1 MLHINKKFS
10 ALFLIMSCLSPFLVA
25 KTSVKDLPPNYRKWV
40 QDEVNYIIS
49 NEERDAFLALPN
61 DETRDKFI
69 EHFWELRNPIPGAP
83 ENTYKQE
90 IYQRIEYAKQYLGGV
105 HTDMG
110 QTYIT
115 LGEPKQRAKYYG
127 RSEVRPMEIW
137 FYQNTNPAL
146 PTHFNVL
153 FFDKDNNGSMRFYSP
168 YMDGPGKLATSVM
181 TVNDNKHAFQN
192 IDRALGREVA
202 RTTLSLIPGE
212 PVDMQNGKASLSSDV
227 MIGIIKNLANNPL
240 TKDELNLKRAT
251 ESVTHRIVL
260 GDDYLDVVT
269 ATLRDGTGNFNL
281 HYLLRLHRPV
291 DFAIAE
297 ADNKLFYN
305 VDVSA
310 RVYGPDNKL
319 IFKQDKDISQYLD
332 AAEAERIKKSL
343 FGYEG
348 WLALAPGKYK
358 INFLFINK
366 VTKTAYKAERNVVIP
381 EPVTKGVRL
390 SEVVPFSSAESVGA
404 GKDYLPFTMGGIKF
418 TPIAG
423 DELTYAPGQN
433 VNVFYQIWSPPADPK
448 SFATK
453 NLTVDYAYGRVG
465 ASGDA
470 RNLHEEVAKSQ
481 LDAFGSMLTGK
492 KIALPLE
499 AAGGNYRLLVSLND
513 PDSTQKVYSSLNFKV
528 FNQGGAAPPFDITD
542 PDLAQD
548 VSKGVPQFDR
558 ALAYMAQGDSDSALT
573 WFKSALARNPANEI
587 ARSRLAELY
596 FAKQDYASA
605 AELFSRSP
613 VTAETDEQA
622 ILQGAESMAKTGS
635 VNRAISLL
643 EGAINQRNKSGPL
656 YMALAGYYRSE
667 GKVDRATELETKGRE
682 LITKIG
688 ND

>member
-1 MLHINKKFS
+1 MAFIPRKFCS
-10 ALFLIMSCLSPFLVA
+10 LILLVVFTSGLVLA
-25 KTSVKDLPPNYRKWV
+25 KTSIKDLPSHYRSWI
-40 QDEVNYIIS
+40 QDEVNYIITS
-49 NEERDAFLALPN
+49 EEKNAFLLLGTD
-61 DETRDKFI
+61 DERDKFI
-69 EHFWELRNPIPGAP
+69 ERFWELRNPVPGAP
-83 ENTYKQE
+83 TNTYKNE

-127 RSEVRPMEIW
+127 RQEVRPMEIW

-146 PTHFNVL
+146 PPYFNVL

-181 TVNDNKHAFQN
+181 TVNDNKHALQN

-202 RTTLSLIPGE
+202 RTTLSLIPDE
-212 PVDMQNGKASLSSDV
+212 PVDMQNATTSLASDV
-227 MIGIIKNLANNPL
+227 MIGTIKGLANHPL

-260 GDDYLDVVT
+260 GEDYLDVVT

-281 HYLLRLHRPV
+281 HYLLRLHRPA

-332 AAEAERIKKSL
+332 PVGAERIKKSL

-358 INFLFINK
+358 INFLLTNK
-366 VTKTAYKAERNVVIP
+366 VTKTAYKAERTVVIP
-381 EPVTKGVRL
+381 EAVIKGVRL
-390 SEVVPFSSAESVGA
+390 SEIVAFSSAESLGQ
-404 GKDYLPFTMGGIKF
+404 GKDYLPFTIGGIRF
-418 TPIAG
+418 TPITG
-423 DELTYAPGQN
+423 EGLTYSPGQN

-448 SFATK
+448 SFAAK

-513 PDSTQKVYSSLNFKV
+513 PDSTQKVYSSLNFRV
-528 FNQGGAAPPFDITD
+528 FNQAGAAPPFDITD
-542 PDLAQD
+542 PDLAQE

-558 ALAYMAQGDSDSALT
+558 ALAYMAQGDKDSALT

-596 FAKQDYASA
+596 FAKQDYASV

-613 VTAETDEQA
+613 VTVETDEQA

>member
-1 MLHINKKFS
+1 MR
-10 ALFLIMSCLSPFLVA
+10 LFLKHCLCVILVVAVVSGMAAA
-25 KTSVKDLPPNYRKWV
+25 KASIKDLPPHYRHWI
-40 QDEVNYIIS
+40 QDEVNYIIT
-49 NEERDAFLALPN
+49 NDEREAFLALPN

-69 EHFWELRNPIPGAP
+69 ERFWELRNPVPGAP
-83 ENTYKQE
+83 VNTYKDE
-90 IYQRIEYAKQYLGGV
+90 IYQRIEYAKQYLDGV

-115 LGEPKQRAKYYG
+115 LGEPKQRARYYAKQD
-127 RSEVRPMEIW
+127 VRPMEIW

-146 PTHFNVL
+146 PPFFNVL
-153 FFDKDNNGSMRFYSP
+153 FFDKDSNGSMKFYSP
-168 YMDGPGKLATSVM
+168 YMDGPGKLTTSVM
-181 TVNDNKHAFQN
+181 TVNDNPHALQT
-192 IDRALGREVA
+192 IDRSLGREVA
-202 RTTLSLIPGE
+202 RTTLSLIPDE
-212 PVDMQNGKASLSSDV
+212 PVDMQNAKASLSSDV
-227 MIGIIKNLANNPL
+227 MIGTIKNLANNPF
-240 TKDELNLKRAT
+240 TKDALNLKRAT

-260 GDDYLDVVT
+260 GDEYLDVVT
-269 ATLRDGTGNFNL
+269 VALRDGAGNFNL
-281 HYLLRLHRPV
+281 HYLLRLHRPS
-291 DFAIAE
+291 DFSIAE

-305 VDVSA
+305 VVLSA
-310 RVYGPDNKL
+310 RVYGPDGKL
-319 IFKQDKDISQYLD
+319 IYKQEKDISQYLD
-332 AAEAERIKKSL
+332 SSDAERIKKSL

-358 INFLFINK
+358 INFLLTNQ
-366 VTKTAYKAERNVVIP
+366 VSKTAYKAERNVVIP

-390 SEVVPFSSAESVGA
+390 SEVVPFSSAESVGP

-418 TPIAG
+418 TPTSG
-423 DELTYAPGQN
+423 DGLTYAPGQN
-433 VNVFYQIWSPPADPK
+433 LNIFYQIWAPPADPK
-448 SFATK
+448 SFAAK

-470 RNLHEEVAKSQ
+470 HNLHEEVAKSQ

-499 AAGGNYRLLVSLND
+499 TAGGNYRLLVSLND

-528 FNQGGAAPPFDITD
+528 FNQGGAAPPFDIID

-558 ALAYMAQGDSDSALT
+558 ALAYMAQGDRDSALT

-596 FAKQDYASA
+596 FAKQDYASV

-643 EGAINQRNKSGPL
+643 EGAITQRNKSGPL

>member
-1 MLHINKKFS
+1 MAFIPKKFCCLILL
-10 ALFLIMSCLSPFLVA
+10 ALFTSGLVFA
-25 KTSVKDLPPNYRKWV
+25 KTSIKDLPTRYRSWV
-40 QDEVNYIIS
+40 QDEVNYIITS
-49 NEERDAFLALPN
+49 EEKDAFLKLATD
-61 DETRDKFI
+61 DERDKFI
-69 EHFWELRNPIPGAP
+69 ERFWELRNPVPGAP
-83 ENTYKQE
+83 TNTYKNE

-110 QTYIT
+110 QTYVT

-127 RSEVRPMEIW
+127 RQEVRPMEIW

-146 PTHFNVL
+146 PPYFNVL

-181 TVNDNKHAFQN
+181 TVNDNKHALQN

-202 RTTLSLIPGE
+202 RTTLSLIPDE
-212 PVDMQNGKASLSSDV
+212 PVDMLNGTTSLASDV
-227 MIGIIKNLANNPL
+227 MIGTIKGLANHPL

-269 ATLRDGTGNFNL
+269 VTLRDGTGNFNL
-281 HYLLRLHRPV
+281 HYLLRLHRPA

-305 VDVSA
+305 IEVSA

-332 AAEAERIKKSL
+332 PVEAERIKKSL

-348 WLALAPGKYK
+348 WLPLAPGKYRV
-358 INFLFINK
+358 NFLLTNK
-366 VTKTAYKAERNVVIP
+366 VTKTAYKSERNVVIP

-390 SEVVPFSSAESVGA
+390 SEVVPFSSAESVGQ
-404 GKDYLPFTMGGIKF
+404 GKDYLPFTVGGVKF
-418 TPIAG
+418 TPITG
-423 DELTYAPGQN
+423 DALIYAPGQD

-492 KIALPLE
+492 KIALPME

-513 PDSTQKVYSSLNFKV
+513 PDSTQKVYSSLNFRV
-528 FNQGGAAPPFDITD
+528 FNQSGAAPPFDITD

-558 ALAYMAQGDSDSALT
+558 ALAYLAQGDKNSALT
-573 WFKSALARNPANEI
+573 WFKVAVARNPANEI

-596 FAKQDYASA
+596 FAKQDYASV

-613 VTAETDEQA
+613 VTPETDEQA

-667 GKVDRATELETKGRE
+667 GNADKATELETKGRE
-682 LITKIG
+682 LIKE
-688 ND
+688 

>member
-1 MLHINKKFS
+1 MR
-10 ALFLIMSCLSPFLVA
+10 LFLKQCLCTLFVLIAASGMVA
-25 KTSVKDLPPNYRKWV
+25 AKPSIKDLPPHYRHWI
-40 QDEVNYIIS
+40 QDEVNFIIT

-69 EHFWELRNPIPGAP
+69 EHFWELRNPTPGAP
-83 ENTYKQE
+83 TNTYKDD

-110 QTYIT
+110 QTYVT
-115 LGEPKQRAKYYG
+115 LGEPKQRSKYYG
-127 RSEVRPMEIW
+127 RQEVRPMEIW

-146 PTHFNVL
+146 PPYFNVL
-153 FFDKDNNGSMRFYSP
+153 FFDKDNNGSMHFYSP

-181 TVNDNKHAFQN
+181 TVNDNKHALQN

-202 RTTLSLIPGE
+202 RTTLSLLPDE
-212 PVDMQNGKASLSSDV
+212 PVDMQNATTSLTSDV
-227 MIGIIKNLANNPL
+227 MIGTIKGLANHPM

-260 GDDYLDVVT
+260 GEDYLDVVT

-281 HYLLRLHRPV
+281 HYLLRLHRPS
-291 DFAIAE
+291 DFSIAE
-297 ADNKLFYN
+297 ADNKFFYN
-305 VDVSA
+305 VELSA

-332 AAEAERIKKSL
+332 AGDVERIKKSL

-358 INFLFINK
+358 VNFLLTNK
-366 VTKTAYKAERNVVIP
+366 VTKTAYKAERTVVIP
-381 EPVTKGVRL
+381 NPVTSGVRL
-390 SEVVPFSSAESVGA
+390 SDVVPFSSAETVGP
-404 GKDYLPFTMGGIKF
+404 GKDYLPFTIGGVRF
-418 TPIAG
+418 TPTTG
-423 DELTYAPGQN
+423 DGLTYSPGQN
-433 VNVFYQIWSPPADPK
+433 LNVFYQIWAPPADPK
-448 SFATK
+448 SFAAK

-470 RNLHEEVAKSQ
+470 RNVHEEVAKSQ
-481 LDAFGSMLTGK
+481 LDSFGSLLTGK
-492 KIALPLE
+492 KIALPME

-513 PDSTQKVYSSLNFKV
+513 PDSTQKVYSSLNFRI
-528 FNQGGAAPPFDITD
+528 FNQGDTAPSFDITD
-542 PDLAQD
+542 PDLAQE

-558 ALAYMAQGDSDSALT
+558 ALAYMAQGDRDSALV
-573 WFKSALARNPANEI
+573 WFKTALTRDPANEI

-596 FAKQDYASA
+596 FAKQDYASV

-613 VTAETDEQA
+613 VTPETDEQA

-635 VNRAISLL
+635 VGRAITLL
-643 EGAINQRNKSGPL
+643 EGAINQRSKSGPL

-667 GKVDRATELETKGRE
+667 GKADRATELETKGRE
-682 LITKIG
+682 LIKE
-688 ND
+688 

>member
-1 MLHINKKFS
+1 MAYSLKKYVIIIFIVVVAS
-10 ALFLIMSCLSPFLVA
+10 SMVLA
-25 KTSVKDLPPNYRKWV
+25 KTPGKDLPPRYKQWI
-40 QDEVNYIIS
+40 QDEVNYIITS
-49 NEERDAFLALPN
+49 EEKGAFLQLSTD
-61 DETRDKFI
+61 DERDKFI
-69 EHFWELRNPIPGAP
+69 DRFWELRNPTPGAP
-83 ENTYKQE
+83 TNTYKNE
-90 IYQRIEYAKQYLGGV
+90 IYKRIEYAKQYLDGV

-127 RSEVRPMEIW
+127 RQEVRPMEIW

-146 PTHFNVL
+146 PPYFNVL

-181 TVNDNKHAFQN
+181 TVNDNKHALQS

-202 RTTLSLIPGE
+202 RTTLSLIPDE
-212 PVDMQNGKASLSSDV
+212 PVDMQNATTSLASDV
-227 MIGIIKNLANNPL
+227 MIGTIKGLANHPL

-269 ATLRDGTGNFNL
+269 VTLRDGAGNFNL
-281 HYLLRLHRPV
+281 HYLLRLHRPS

-297 ADNKLFYN
+297 ADNKFFYN
-305 VDVSA
+305 VDLLA

-332 AAEAERIKKSL
+332 PGDAERIKKSL

-348 WLALAPGKYK
+348 WMALAPGKYK
-358 INFLFINK
+358 INFQLTNK
-366 VTKTAYKAERNVVIP
+366 VTKTAYKAERTVVIP
-381 EPVTKGVRL
+381 DPVTKGVRI
-390 SEVVPFSSAESVGA
+390 SEVVAFSSAEEVGQ
-404 GKDYLPFTMGGIKF
+404 GKDYLPFTIGGVRF
-418 TPIAG
+418 TPITG
-423 DELTYAPGQN
+423 DALTYAPGQN
-433 VNVFYQIWSPPADPK
+433 LNVFYQVWAPPADPK
-448 SFATK
+448 SFGAK

-470 RNLHEEVAKSQ
+470 KSLHEEVAKAQ
-481 LDAFGSMLTGK
+481 FDMFGSMLTGK

-499 AAGGNYRLLVSLND
+499 VAGGNYRLLVSLND
-513 PDSTQKVYSSLNFKV
+513 PDAAQKVYSSLNFRV
-528 FNQGGAAPPFDITD
+528 FNQGGVAPPFDITD

-558 ALAYMAQGDSDSALT
+558 ALAYLAQGDKDSALR
-573 WFKSALARNPANEI
+573 WFKEALSRNPANEI
-587 ARSRLAELY
+587 ARSRLAELN
-596 FAKQDYASA
+596 FAKQDYASV

-613 VTAETDEQA
+613 VTPETDEEA

-656 YMALAGYYRSE
+656 YIALAGYYRSE
-667 GKVDRATELETKGRE
+667 GKADKATELETKGRE
-682 LITKIG
+682 LIKE
-688 ND
+688 